1 MNAKLS
7 KKEMA
12 EQDPVGYIRRMFLQV
27 GAFESENQDDTENK
41 LITILQNFGLTKE
54 QLLDVDELIGDIIDA
69 SEEKG
74 FRHGYSIATN
84 IMAKTMAQ

>member
-1 MNAKLS
+1 MNEQLKT
-7 KKEMA
+7 MA
-12 EQDPVGYIRRMFLQV
+12 EQDPVAYIRKMFLQV
-27 GAFESENQDDTENK
+27 GAFESENQDDTEKK
-41 LITILQNFGLTKE
+41 LIVILQSFGLTKE

-84 IMAKTMAQ
+84 IMAKTMPQ